1 MYFLVDYE
9 NMTGSYPFDGAEF
22 LSEKDTLII
31 FFSQCASTI
40 RSGDLKK
47 IENSGCQI
55 KLVSLVKQRKN
66 GLDFYIASYIGKLF
80 GCNNTDEAVIITGDT
95 GLQAVSDYWKA
106 NWGGKYSVI
115 VSKNIMDAICQ
126 SKHDSGIK
134 EEVTKFNNRVNL
146 EFEVCQIKYRRKA
159 KLLFVNLLENTG
171 FEDEIDEILRVY
183 EISKTSKNRY
193 NEFLKAFGR
202 AKGGK
207 IYSIIKGQY
216 SNT

>member
-55 KLVSLVKQRKN
+55 KLVRLVKQRKN

-80 GCNNTDEAVIITGDT
+80 GSNKADEAVIITGDT
-95 GLQAVSDYWKA
+95 GLQAVSDFWKA
-106 NWGGKYSVI
+106 NWGNKYSVI
-115 VSKNIMDAICQ
+115 VSKNVIDAICQ
-126 SKHDSGIK
+126 SKYDSEIK
-134 EEVTKFNNRVNL
+134 EDVKQFNNRVNF
-146 EFEVCQIKYRRKA
+146 EFEIGQINHKRKV
-159 KLLFVNLLENTG
+159 KLLFINLLKDTG
-171 FEDEIDEILRVY
+171 FEEDVNEIIRVY

-202 AKGGK
+202 VKGGK